1 MTFKNI
7 LLHMDATDRCQ
18 ERLSVAG
25 ELALGH
31 DATLTGLYVIPEPF
45 YPMYAEATYFPED
58 LIDNF
63 EKEERENC
71 AVAEKKFR
79 AFTGAQAIQNEWRSE
94 QGPLGAVVSK
104 HARYADL
111 TILGKGSLDDP
122 THLPNP
128 FLAEDVVMQS
138 GRPVLL
144 IPNAGHFEGFGKR
157 ILVCWNGSREAVR
170 AVNDAMPLLQTA
182 DKVTVMVVNPEKP
195 GSGDHGDIPSADIAH
210 YLARHGIKVEAA
222 STKTDQG
229 NVGEVILARA
239 LDVDADLIV
248 AGAYGHSRT
257 REWILGGVTKT
268 LIHETPVPA
277 FISH

>member
-18 ERLSVAG
+18 ERLSVGG

-31 DATLTGLYVIPEPF
+31 DANLTGLYVIPEPF

-79 AFTGAQAIQNEWRSE
+79 AFTKAQGIQNEWHSE

-111 TILGKGSLDDP
+111 TILGKGSIDDP